1 MKGFPSEKPESMINC
16 VNKLAMVPASKIYW
30 SHHSSGKNFTR
41 EQRGWELQS
50 VISQYYWYFYSTEY

>member
-16 VNKLAMVPASKIYW
+16 VNKLAIVPGNKIYW
-30 SHHSSGKNFTR
+30 SHHSSGKNFIG

-50 VISQYYWYFYSTEY
+50 VIS